1 MSDHFRSFIRI
12 SMRYPPM
19 CMIKSLCLY
28 YTISAQIMKD
38 ISVRKKR
45 SFFYTVSTCV
55 YCQSSVHYKYN
66 IFFIQSGEMC
76 IELWIYKDFY
86 KISERGTTGAQH
98 PPDVRIRT
106 LLSSR
111 KFLLV
116 AHRIG
121 LSGGDI
127 IPDLCLEI
135 ISILI
140 RFPEWPVMRM
150 ME

>member
-1 MSDHFRSFIRI
+1 
-12 SMRYPPM
+12 MR
-19 CMIKSLCLY
+19 
-28 YTISAQIMKD
+28 
-38 ISVRKKR
+38 
-45 SFFYTVSTCV
+45 
-55 YCQSSVHYKYN
+55 
-66 IFFIQSGEMC
+66 

-98 PPDVRIRT
+98 PPDV
-106 LLSSR
+106 SGSEPCYHQGN
-111 KFLLV
+111 LLV

>member
-1 MSDHFRSFIRI
+1 MERIPSAVLPLIELITRFLSSTKRCIRMESPSMSDHFRSFIRI

-66 IFFIQSGEMC
+66 IFFIQSGEMR

-98 PPDVRIRT
+98 PLDV
-106 LLSSR
+106 
-111 KFLLV
+111 
-116 AHRIG
+116 
-121 LSGGDI
+121 SGSEPCYHQGN
-127 IPDLCLEI
+127 
-135 ISILI
+135 
-140 RFPEWPVMRM
+140 FYW
-150 ME
+150 